1 MKPFASVVVYGVKNA
16 YSKFKIEKENDNPR
30 ANEDLKLRLRQ
41 FLYLQFLISFYNGR
55 RQY

>member
-1 MKPFASVVVYGVKNA
+1 LRPFASVVVYGVKNA